1 MALKIMKNKPN
12 STPRYKVVKTEQP
25 VKTAKTLHQ
34 TNHKNSMIIK
44 NPNTA
49 NLEDETSN
57 INKETGANV
66 SFEFS
71 KEKGNAITLLIIDE
85 SGSMGPL
92 LNATIESYNGVVQS
106 IMTDARELPDLVQ
119 HMNVWTFE
127 GRTIRENL
135 PLTTVTTGAHIQSL
149 DYRPGG
155 STPLFDCMGESMSK
169 LERLIDEAKLGDEGT
184 QVSVAIFT
192 DGEENSSRRY
202 GLGEIKRMI
211 ERLKLKGWDFSY
223 YGTDHAV
230 EDMAEKLKM
239 DRVERFE
246 KSREGMHMSMMNFN
260 VSARSSKE
268 DYIKRFKQKWVAD
281 DTK

>member
-1 MALKIMKNKPN
+1 
-12 STPRYKVVKTEQP
+12 
-25 VKTAKTLHQ
+25 
-34 TNHKNSMIIK
+34 MII
-44 NPNTA
+44 T
-49 NLEDETSN
+49 DEIKQKMEAEN
-57 INKETGANV
+57 FPTGY
-66 SFEFS
+66 EFS

-85 SGSMGPL
+85 SGSMRPL
-92 LNATIESYNGVVQS
+92 LQATIESYNGVVQS

-127 GRTIRENL
+127 GRSIKENL
-135 PLTTVTTGAHIQSL
+135 PLTTVKPDAPIQNL

-169 LERLIDEAKLGDEGT
+169 LERIIDEAKLGEEGT

-192 DGEENSSRRY
+192 DGEENSSVRY

-246 KSREGMHMSMMNFN
+246 KSREGMHMSMMNF
-260 VSARSSKE
+260 SKSSRETKE
-268 DYIKRFKQKWVAD
+268 QYMKRRGIKDWVNDTDDFKF
-281 DTK
+281 

>member
-1 MALKIMKNKPN
+1 
-12 STPRYKVVKTEQP
+12 
-25 VKTAKTLHQ
+25 
-34 TNHKNSMIIK
+34 MIIK

-49 NLEDETSN
+49 NLEDENSN
-57 INKETGANV
+57 INKVTGANAT
-66 SFEFS
+66 FEFS

-92 LNATIESYNGVVQS
+92 LQATIESYNGVVQS
-106 IMTDARELPDLVQ
+106 ILTDARELTDLVQ

-135 PLTTVTTGAHIQSL
+135 PLTTVTPGAAIQNL
-149 DYRPGG
+149 EYRPGG
-155 STPLFDCMGESMSK
+155 STPLFDCMGASMSK
-169 LERLIDEAKLGDEGT
+169 LERIIDEAELGDEGT

-192 DGEENSSRRY
+192 DGEENSSIKY
-202 GLGEIKRMI
+202 SLGEIKRMV
-211 ERLKLKGWDFSY
+211 ERLKLKGWEFSY